1 MRKKKIY
8 KAIRGFNYVPEGKTS
23 EVRVD
28 VGDPAPS
35 DLTKEQVARFVER
48 GILEGK

>member
-1 MRKKKIY
+1 MPKKKIY
-8 KAIRGFNYVPEGKTS
+8 TAIRGFNYVPEGKTD

-28 VGDPAPS
+28 VGDSAPA
-35 DLTKEQVARFVER
+35 DLTAKQVARLIER